1 MRGGASPSGRLGL
14 GLGLGL
20 GSGLGSG
27 LGLGLALGLGLGLAL
42 TTLTRFT
49 FRQIFAYYR
58 DTIQFR
64 EQGSAAELL
73 KCINPREAR
82 LLDRAAQV
90 HVRFRL
96 GGMVFP
102 PTVYYKIYAHGA
114 VTDVGAYA
122 PRDYTAAR

>member
-1 MRGGASPSGRLGL
+1 MQRAWR
-14 GLGLGL
+14 
-20 GSGLGSG
+20 
-27 LGLGLALGLGLGLAL
+27 
-42 TTLTRFT
+42 RFT

-122 PRDYTAAR
+122 PRDYTAARRNQPGPVTLRNHQRPAEARRQAGLA